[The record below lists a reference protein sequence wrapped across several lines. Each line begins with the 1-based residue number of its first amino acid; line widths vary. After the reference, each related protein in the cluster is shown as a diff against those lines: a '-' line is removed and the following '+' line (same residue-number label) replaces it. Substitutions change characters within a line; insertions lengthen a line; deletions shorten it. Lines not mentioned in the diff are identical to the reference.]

1 MPKSHHSKYRNRLA
15 RITIR
20 PKGHEQT
27 DDCMALEKGRN
38 LFKQYSEPLVAKLE
52 GVNPATLTWLT
63 LPTGLASAWLM
74 MSAGTGQEGALMF
87 LGAAFLMAAAMA
99 LDGLDGNLARA
110 TGKVTRWGDYL
121 DHTLDRVLDVIW
133 ILALGYNMVWFGH
146 VELAWIAA
154 MLTMFGSYLGTQAQA
169 VAGSRNYGGFSRA
182 DRMVLTFIALL
193 GAAIM
198 SYMGAVS
205 WGEWNDIEIN
215 PISIILAI
223 SGVGGI
229 YTFIIRF
236 YKARSDLQALDESKP
251 LSTSKGKD
259 TVDE

>member
-1 MPKSHHSKYRNRLA
+1 
-15 RITIR
+15 
-20 PKGHEQT
+20 
-27 DDCMALEKGRN
+27 MALEKGRN
-38 LFKQYSEPLVAKLE
+38 LFKKLSEPLVSKLE

-63 LPTGLASAWLM
+63 LPTGLAAAWM
-74 MSAGTGQEGALMF
+74 MMNAESGQEGALMF
-87 LGAAFLMAAAMA
+87 LGAAFLMASAMA

-121 DHTLDRVLDVIW
+121 DHTLDRVLDVAW
-133 ILALGYNMVWFGH
+133 ILALGYNLVWFGH

-182 DRMVLTFIALL
+182 DRMVLTFVALI

-198 SYMGAVS
+198 AYLDAAS
-205 WGEWNDIEIN
+205 WGEWNNIEIN
-215 PISIILAI
+215 PISLIIAI
-223 SGVGGI
+223 SGLGGI

-236 YKARSDLQALDESKP
+236 YKAREDLQSLDKTKP
-251 LSTSKGKD
+251 LSTPKGKED
-259 TVDE
+259 NDD